1 MLTVFQYLVV
11 FPIFAF
17 PQFLSYDAIR
27 MRVPGRCML
36 GDYDCGLGQ
45 CVPISQ
51 FRDGKP
57 DCMDGSDEWC
67 FIGQVS
73 CGPVYCADYK
83 DALSCIVYPKCD
95 GSSKQLPWCSA
106 SKEKLCAD
114 KTSFPCKGYG
124 ECVLW
129 EWLLDGKKDCIDGSD
144 EDENYVMP
152 LEHAYRCARN
162 QTGLI
167 LPKPIPPPPED
178 HPSLYVEGCSMC
190 SKPPTIPAP
199 VSSISSETAGD
210 HTTPKYPFITSSPFG
225 NTQPPLSNF
234 PIFPSEEPGDFFVP
248 PSGVEISRVTSIQKP
263 NEPIGDFFPSHS
275 STHFPPTEA
284 YTQSH
289 KFRLITIP
297 SISQTQYP
305 QAPLIFP
312 GRPDLPPITAPSPL
326 NNWPIPIV
334 TTTPDS
340 HHQGPLPPITYP
352 PIEEGSE
359 KIPPIRP
366 GIIISRPVTSKKPDV
381 LEEEEFEYGNG
392 GGSPPGINPFDLPTR
407 PSVNTPSSIFQ
418 TVPPAGFRPVTR
430 GPDEH
435 SGIPEYIPRKGNVEY
450 PENTE
455 NSVNSNIEPKGTGDT
470 LVPFIPGRVL
480 PNVPT
485 QRPLTIPSFF
495 TTRPSPMYPG
505 GQFITNKPPII
516 DHGALPTLIPQSEIE
531 KYVQT
536 KIPTSSGF
544 EVPDTDFTTPSS
556 TRKTPSPEGF
566 IEEKT
571 PPTLPPSGHETTETE
586 ENSHPATSTSRPTSG
601 SKIIHVGPNGVVEE
615 IGKHGPSEGNIG
627 EPQGTGIETG
637 SGLVTGSNKIIHIG
651 PTMHT
656 TSSPIPTSSVFSI
669 TSTESSST
677 NDGVSTSTAET
688 TTVKTGD
695 PQVDDCLL
703 KMSDQGSSVVCDC
716 PNGQFKNTGTGQC
729 EETLSLMNVKIHVNS
744 ICNTNK
750 ASFEQK
756 QRILHQ
762 KIGQSYQSCIRPTE
776 HDYFLI
782 ATVKCEDCSLQE
794 INRLLTTRSFGEPG
808 SLNVTAEALGSNLCS
823 DSEFNHCHVYSDC
836 VLDSEELRYACRCK
850 KGTTDTSDGYG
861 RLCEGFPEESDC
873 IMVFGICLIV
883 WLMFLLGAFMLSLL
897 SCIACYSLCRNR
909 CCRHIAIHPVN
920 ADGLQTVVI
929 GPKAAKNLDPNGN
942 RERLPHMK
950 AIFAESLKHSAKGS
964 TSVASAFAFADF
976 RRKKV
981 SRPPDMSQVIEE
993 VNETPVPT
1001 MKNSESLPKVSSL
1014 AKISTNSE
1022 PPTPVGIME
1031 TPILEKNS
1039 SSVSLVSANDSAPQL
1054 PSLPL
1059 PLPVPITT
1067 STSTP
1072 NLEDTTGR
1080 EKERDTGGSAPHEQQ
1095 VPEAER
1101 PASSHSIGVQPTIWE
1116 TYRVLGQQYSKSD
1129 LTERKASVDS
1139 LEQMFEAR
1147 LAETSR
1153 TTKTIPTVRTDK
1165 SDNSAIMF
1173 TAKPYKEETEKQQP
1187 PPAQQPVS
1195 EEKKTP
1201 PVVIDTTTE
1210 KLTESVEDIQKNL
1223 EEQKETLI
1231 KETDSKLADMIGVTS
1246 FHTSKNA
1253 SPTRPDSGEGPSK
1266 EIVPAVE
1273 IESRPFSPSLEKSLE
1288 AALLIEMAKRGI
1300 ELPLSPKDPTPI
1312 FHELEKVT
1320 PVVAATV
1327 ESTEDS
1333 DVKPVKPET
1342 PKKIESRKSSAKSS
1356 ASSRKSKIPS
1366 TSQSRQSSA
1375 KQRISQIDEQD
1386 NEPEV
1391 FVPQGARAIQ
1401 EKKKILRRSG
1411 GGSELVPSTDES
1423 DPEIAFFK
1431 KIEKMKQDPMRYP
1444 VHPYRK
1450 YVRRRKPERTLSSIS
1465 EKSAEIAAE
1474 AALEYPQDTSISCPP
1489 TTRAFLEPRAH
1500 IAPRYIFKRKVV
1512 EATEETSDV
1521 DLPRLSPAKHVHPVV
1536 SSPEIP
1542 DVTLQR
1548 SMENLHKS
1556 EMKTKPQKP
1565 FHPQTPTKKSSLLKK
1580 KTSANGSAGPSSSVH
1595 SSRHSSKFTSKATTP
1610 RNGDE
1615 TPASLTSRS
1624 TRHSVISRKIAIRRQ
1639 ELKAVTGS
1647 ARDLS
1652 GSRASRVT
1660 SANALRGAKSV
1671 GDLSKRQRHW
1681 DISPYRDTP
1690 GPSSFLPPITPSR
1703 GVRTALNSPQPRHR
1717 RSDSHFSMTS
1727 LPLISHSPTSFWSSP
1742 YFNPSEDSKK
1752 PPKEDLWW
1760 NPNNRL

>member
-1 MLTVFQYLVV
+1 MLTVFLYLVV

-17 PQFLSYDAIR
+17 AQFLSYDAIR

-95 GSSKQLPWCSA
+95 GSTKQLPWCAA
-106 SKEKLCAD
+106 SKEKLCSD

-162 QTGLI
+162 QTGLY

-190 SKPPTIPAP
+190 SKPSPSP
-199 VSSISSETAGD
+199 VTAVPPEAVVD
-210 HTTPKYPFITSSPFG
+210 HTTPKYPFITSAPSG
-225 NTQPPLSNF
+225 NNQLPSGSFPNF
-234 PIFPSEEPGDFFVP
+234 PTEEAKPGEFFPPAPAD
-248 PSGVEISRVTSIQKP
+248 VEIFRVTSSHRP

-275 STHFPPTEA
+275 STNTPPTEA
-284 YTQSH
+284 FTQSH
-289 KFRLITIP
+289 TFRLITIP

-334 TTTPDS
+334 TTTPES

-352 PIEEGSE
+352 PSEGGSE

-366 GIIISRPVTSKKPDV
+366 GIIISRPVTPKKP
-381 LEEEEFEYGNG
+381 EEVDEDEYESTG
-392 GGSPPGINPFDLPTR
+392 GQPPGINPFDLPTR
-407 PSVNTPSSIFQ
+407 PTYTTPSPHSFL
-418 TVPPAGFRPVTR
+418 TAAPAGFRPVTR
-430 GPDEH
+430 PTPEQP
-435 SGIPEYIPRKGNVEY
+435 GIPGYISGTEKPGVPSY
-450 PENTE
+450 PDNEEKNE
-455 NSVNSNIEPKGTGDT
+455 EKSDT
-470 LVPFIPGRVL
+470 LIPLVPGRIL
-480 PNVPT
+480 PSVPT
-485 QRPLTIPSFF
+485 RRPLTIPSYF
-495 TTRPSPMYPG
+495 TTSPTPFNPNYPFG
-505 GQFITNKPPII
+505 TNKPKII

-531 KYVQT
+531 KYIQT
-536 KIPTSSGF
+536 KPPPTSVT
-544 EVPDTDFTTPSS
+544 EIPDVDFTTPG
-556 TRKTPSPEGF
+556 TKKPPEGF

-571 PPTLPPSGHETTETE
+571 PPTLSPTMSKTTETNE
-586 ENSHPATSTSRPTSG
+586 EIGPEATTLKPTSRT
-601 SKIIHVGPNGVVEE
+601 KIIHVGPNGVIEE
-615 IGKHGPSEGNIG
+615 IGKNKPPGVDDENKEGIQTN
-627 EPQGTGIETG
+627 EG
-637 SGLVTGSNKIIHIG
+637 SSVVTGTDKIIHIG
-651 PTMHT
+651 PTMQT
-656 TSSPIPTSSVFSI
+656 THSSSSSSV
-669 TSTESSST
+669 STET
-677 NDGVSTSTAET
+677 TETVPTTTGPT

-695 PQVDDCLL
+695 PQLDECLQR
-703 KMSDQGSSVVCDC
+703 MSDLGSSVVCDC
-716 PNGQFKNTGTGQC
+716 PNGQFRSSTNGQC
-729 EETLSLMNVKIHVNS
+729 EEALSLMNVKLNVNT
-744 ICNTNK
+744 ICDSDK

-762 KIGQSYQSCIRPTE
+762 KIGQSYRSCIRSTE
-776 HDYFLI
+776 HGSSLI
-782 ATVKCEDCSLQE
+782 ATIQCEECNLHEVQ
-794 INRLLTTRSFGEPG
+794 RLLTTRSFGEPG
-808 SLNVTAEALGSNLCS
+808 TLNVTAEALGYDLCS
-823 DSEFNHCHVYSDC
+823 DTEFNHCHLHADC
-836 VLDSEELRYACRCK
+836 NIDNDGLRYACRCK
-850 KGTTDTSDGYG
+850 KGTTDVSGGYG
-861 RLCEGFPEESDC
+861 RTCEGFPEESDC
-873 IMVFGICLIV
+873 IMLLGICLIV
-883 WLMFLLGAFMLSLL
+883 WLMFLLGLLMLFLL
-897 SCIACYSLCRNR
+897 SCIACYALCRNR
-909 CCRHIAIHPVN
+909 CCRQVAIHPEN
-920 ADGLQTVVI
+920 AEGLQRVVI
-929 GPKAAKNLDPNGN
+929 GSKAAKSLDPNGN
-942 RERLPHMK
+942 CERLPHMK

-993 VNETPVPT
+993 TEIPIPKSDS
-1001 MKNSESLPKVSSL
+1001 MPKVNSL
-1014 AKISTNSE
+1014 AKISTHTANSE
-1022 PPTPVGIME
+1022 PPTPVGVIE

-1039 SSVSLVSANDSAPQL
+1039 SSVSLVSANDNAPQL

-1067 STSTP
+1067 SASAT
-1072 NLEDTTGR
+1072 NLDETATTVGH
-1080 EKERDTGGSAPHEQQ
+1080 ERGGSAPHEKQ
-1095 VPEAER
+1095 VPETER

-1147 LAETSR
+1147 LAAETSR

-1165 SDNSAIMF
+1165 SESSAIMF
-1173 TAKPYKEETEKQQP
+1173 TAKPHKEDTE
-1187 PPAQQPVS
+1187 
-1195 EEKKTP
+1195 
-1201 PVVIDTTTE
+1201 
-1210 KLTESVEDIQKNL
+1210 
-1223 EEQKETLI
+1223 
-1231 KETDSKLADMIGVTS
+1231 KETDSKIADMIGVTS
-1246 FHTSKNA
+1246 FHTSKNP
-1253 SPTRPDSGEGPSK
+1253 SPSRPDSGERSSK
-1266 EIVPAVE
+1266 EEVAGTSE
-1273 IESRPFSPSLEKSLE
+1273 LESRPFSPSLEKSLE

-1300 ELPLSPKDPTPI
+1300 ELPLSPK
-1312 FHELEKVT
+1312 T
-1320 PVVAATV
+1320 PVPSAVELDRVAADLAGPIDKP
-1327 ESTEDS
+1327 EDS
-1333 DVKPVKPET
+1333 DIIPVKHDPET
-1342 PKKIESRKSSAKSS
+1342 QKKIESRKSSAKSS
-1356 ASSRKSKIPS
+1356 ASSRKSRIPS
-1366 TSQSRQSSA
+1366 TSQSRTNSG

-1391 FVPQGARAIQ
+1391 FVPQGAKTMQ
-1401 EKKKILRRSG
+1401 EKRRIVRKTG
-1411 GGSELVPSTDES
+1411 VGNELVPSTDES

-1431 KIEKMKQDPMRYP
+1431 RLEKMKQDPSRYP

-1450 YVRRRKPERTLSSIS
+1450 YVRRRRPERTLSSIS

-1489 TTRAFLEPRAH
+1489 TTRAFLEPRPH
-1500 IAPRYIFKRKVV
+1500 PRYIFKRKVV

-1521 DLPRLSPAKHVHPVV
+1521 DLPRLSPARHAPPVV

-1556 EMKTKPQKP
+1556 EMKAKPQQP
-1565 FHPQTPTKKSSLLKK
+1565 HNPQTPTKRSSLLKK
-1580 KTSANGSAGPSSSVH
+1580 RSSSKSGSGGPSTSVH
-1595 SSRHSSKFTSKATTP
+1595 SSRHSSKFGSKATTP

-1652 GSRASRVT
+1652 GSRGSRVIP
-1660 SANALRGAKSV
+1660 AHPLRGAKSV
-1671 GDLSKRQRHW
+1671 GDLSRKPAQPHW
-1681 DISPYRDTP
+1681 DISPYRDDGP

-1703 GVRTALNSPQPRHR
+1703 GVRTAVNSPQPRHR
-1717 RSDSHFSMTS
+1717 RSDSRFSMTS
-1727 LPLISHSPTSFWSSP
+1727 LPPIISHSPTSFWSSP
-1742 YFNPSEDSKK
+1742 HFNPSEDSRK

-1760 NPNNRL
+1760 NPNKRL